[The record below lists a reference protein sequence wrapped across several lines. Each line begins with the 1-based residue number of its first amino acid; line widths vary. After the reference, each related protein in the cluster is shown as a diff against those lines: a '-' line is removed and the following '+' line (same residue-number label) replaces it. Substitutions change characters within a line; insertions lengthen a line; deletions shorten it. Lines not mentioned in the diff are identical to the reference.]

1 MRIGAS
7 CARLRARLGS
17 SMEYD
22 ATLVPVTTQEH
33 QSPRDIHHN
42 RQREDSRP
50 SCIGV
55 VVACVHRGG
64 GGVNTTRSY
73 DELSGAACRRE
84 PVPSKPFW
92 QAGSQPARQ
101 PARRTRTVGIEDPA
115 GSHPGQD
122 ACKVAHRVSNPCTDR
137 PAPIQIVSPPSH
149 HIIRYPLAATAAAR
163 TTTALRRTQQDPCVV
178 GGGVN
183 VGGPVARIAQSQHS
197 DCHLPRDIGISA

>member
-1 MRIGAS
+1 MPPGDACRRRDQGAGDACAAQYDEDQAGDAVHTRAAEAEKREESKQLYINYKTYISELHPVMRIGAS

-92 QAGSQPARQ
+92 QAASQPGSQP
-101 PARRTRTVGIEDPA
+101 
-115 GSHPGQD
+115 
-122 ACKVAHRVSNPCTDR
+122 
-137 PAPIQIVSPPSH
+137 
-149 HIIRYPLAATAAAR
+149 
-163 TTTALRRTQQDPCVV
+163 
-178 GGGVN
+178 GGH
-183 VGGPVARIAQSQHS
+183 GP
-197 DCHLPRDIGISA
+197 